1 MDTGSQ
7 TSTIRRWKLPRKQ
20 KGKLCMAEP
29 LKNAF
34 GPEIAAGIARQILRV
49 HRSFPHEPFLR
60 DVRKGYEPLNLMAR
74 GRHIAHALR
83 KHLPA
88 DYPKALGVLRSSL
101 GARPDSSD
109 NALASFFYLPHTQF
123 VSEFGLDHLEDSL
136 QAQYELTK
144 RFTAEFCIRPFLV
157 RYPAETLARL
167 HEWVWDPDVHVR
179 RLVSEGT
186 RPRLP
191 WGMRLKMFQH
201 DPSPVLALLEKL
213 RDDPELY
220 VRRSVAN
227 NLNDIGKDHPDL
239 LARTAARWLKGA
251 TPERRWIVG
260 HALRSA
266 VKRGEPGALK
276 VLGCDQAVKVKM
288 GDVVITPARPAIG
301 GFVRVDFSLRN
312 PGKQSQRIMAD
323 LRIHFVKANGKTSPK
338 VFKLKQINLEPGES
352 LAFGKTVSV
361 AVQTTRKPYPGIHR
375 VEVLLNGRPH
385 LLGEFRLRKSGAKAA

>member
-1 MDTGSQ
+1 
-7 TSTIRRWKLPRKQ
+7 
-20 KGKLCMAEP
+20 MAEP

-34 GPEIAAGIARQILRV
+34 GPEVAAGIARQILRV
-49 HRSFPHEPFLR
+49 HRAFPIQPFLR
-60 DVRKGYEPLNLMAR
+60 DVRKGYHALNLMAR
-74 GRHIAHALR
+74 GRHIAHALK

-88 DYPKALGVLRSSL
+88 EYPKAVGILQESL
-101 GARPDSSD
+101 GSRPDSTG

-123 VSEFGLDHLEDSL
+123 VSEFGLEHLAVSL
-136 QAQYELTK
+136 KAQYELTK
-144 RFTAEFCIRPFLV
+144 RFTAEFSIRPFLV
-157 RYPAETLARL
+157 RYPKETLARL
-167 HEWVWDPDVHVR
+167 HEWCEDPDVHVR

-191 WGMRLKMFQH
+191 WGMRLKHFQR

-251 TPERRWIVG
+251 SPERRWIVG

-266 VKRGEPGALK
+266 VKRGEPGALR
-276 VLGCDQAVKVKM
+276 VLGCDRPVKVGI
-288 GDVVITPARPAIG
+288 GDVVISPGRPSIG
-301 GFVRVDFSLRN
+301 GAVRVGFSLRN
-312 PGKQSQRIMAD
+312 PGKKAQRIMAD

-338 VFKLKQINLEPGES
+338 VFKLKQLELGPGDSVE
-352 LAFGKTVSV
+352 LGKKISV
-361 AVQTTRKPYPGIHR
+361 AVQTTRRPYPGIHR
-375 VEVLLNGRPH
+375 VEVLLNGRPQS
-385 LLGEFRLRKSGAKAA
+385 LGKFWLRE